1 MLQYA
6 DDSALVYSDKDPE
19 KISNV
24 PRDNLESCNKWLI
37 ENKLSL
43 HICKTEV
50 ILFWIKA

>member
-6 DDSALVYSDKDPE
+6 DDSTLIYSDKDPE

-24 PRDNLESCNKWLI
+24 LRDNQENCNKWLI

-43 HICKTEV
+43 HMRKTEV